1 MNHADFETYYKKAEP
16 IPVSDKVLE
25 RLKPLRVYGL
35 KREEIVNRTDITKK
49 QAREDL
55 ALFFEL
61 LRYCYSGYSCYLE
74 GKIESEAKTEEILDL
89 LPDTATATFTL
100 ADAICRVL
108 SPYINDSHFAF
119 ASDHRTSFAKPFHAR
134 FSDLVVYACD
144 DGYRVE
150 NENPQTP
157 RGYLF
162 SEAEAGEYLFE
173 TLPGK
178 DGRRRYLL
186 GVYTPEDVSEITVGG
201 ITLPLHTCKTD
212 EIYPNPQQGAAW
224 EEERDGVPVVHHATY
239 MARDAALSFEDYR
252 KSGRRYRNS
261 DVLVW
266 SLLSNT
272 GGHSGYPQNF
282 VQGLNGYACW
292 EMDVA
297 MLSGPFTGKA
307 EAREIRY
314 EVYENEKIDLSRSEY
329 VGRLFVLQ
337 NKSVMSSGESALYFA
352 RSVKHVTFV
361 GSASGGCG
369 QFGDIGVY
377 RLPNTGLVFQMG
389 YKVFNNESFE
399 EGRGLLPDYWLDSA
413 DPVGELVRY
422 LRSR

>member
-1 MNHADFETYYKKAEP
+1 MNQTDFETYYKNAEP

-61 LRYCYSGYSCYLE
+61 LRYCYSGYSYYLE
-74 GKIESEAKTEEILDL
+74 GKIEPEAKTEEILNL
-89 LPDTATATFTL
+89 LPDTATTTFAL
-100 ADAICRVL
+100 ADAVCHVL

-119 ASDHRTSFAKPFHAR
+119 ASDHRTSFAKSFRAR

-150 NENPQTP
+150 NENLQIP

-162 SEAEAGEYLFE
+162 SEAEAGEYVWE
-173 TLPGK
+173 TLPGR

-186 GVYTPEDVSEITVGG
+186 GVYTPEEVSEIMVGG
-201 ITLPLHTCKTD
+201 ITLPLHACKTD
-212 EIYPNPQQGAAW
+212 EIYPNPQQGVAW
-224 EEERDGVPVVHHATY
+224 EEERDGVPIVHHATY
-239 MARDAALSFEDYR
+239 MARNAALSFEDYR
-252 KSGRRYRNS
+252 KSGMRYRNS

-329 VGRLFVLQ
+329 EGRLFVLQ